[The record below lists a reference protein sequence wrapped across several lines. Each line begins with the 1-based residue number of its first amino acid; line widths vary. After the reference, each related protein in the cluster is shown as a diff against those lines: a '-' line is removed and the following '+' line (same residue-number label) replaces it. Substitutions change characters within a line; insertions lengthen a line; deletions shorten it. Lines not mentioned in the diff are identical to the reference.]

1 MPGTGT
7 STYRRARLRH
17 SSLNSWRV
25 PPPTI
30 QVWVAFYCED
40 KIEEY
45 EFKNQDELDGWLRG
59 IDATPAENARWFKTK
74 KEAMARLSGGRND
87 STRNGAAIDYLT
99 RFDSHFHRH

>member
-1 MPGTGT
+1 MPGNWHINLP
-7 STYRRARLRH
+7 ACAAQAFVAEL
-17 SSLNSWRV
+17 LALF

-59 IDATPAENARWFKTK
+59 IDAAGAENARWFKTK
-74 KEAMARLSGGRND
+74 KEASAFIRRKK
-87 STRNGAAIDYLT
+87 
-99 RFDSHFHRH
+99 